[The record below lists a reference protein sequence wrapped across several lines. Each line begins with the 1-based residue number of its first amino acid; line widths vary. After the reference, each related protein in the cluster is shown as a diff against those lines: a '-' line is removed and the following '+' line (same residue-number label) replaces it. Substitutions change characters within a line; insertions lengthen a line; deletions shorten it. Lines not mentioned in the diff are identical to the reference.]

1 MEGYSTGTAA
11 SAGSLPRWQVVDDF
25 IAFIREANELLQ
37 KEIDL
42 SPANQLVT
50 SVISRI
56 FAQLRSRYL
65 PEEVQAVL
73 SNEYI
78 QTHKRQ
84 LQDKL
89 SEAEFLTELT
99 DSRQARE
106 AQDSGLDAVRN
117 LPNWSV
123 YIALVRKELDTLRGF
138 TDPDSRL
145 EQAPV
150 VFVGSGPMPLSPIIF
165 YLLGDVEVVCLEKD
179 AVAYEASCLLLE
191 HIGLGSKVKVVLEN
205 GANYDYGPY
214 KRIFVASLVRNKQ
227 AVLEQI
233 SRTAS
238 DPLVAMRTAEGMK
251 QIMYEAIDE
260 EVLENEGWHIL
271 GRTQPD
277 EGLVINSTLFL
288 KHKGLE

>member
-1 MEGYSTGTAA
+1 MEVYSTGTAA
-11 SAGSLPRWQVVDDF
+11 SASSLPRWQVVDDF

-50 SVISRI
+50 GVIGRI
-56 FAQLRSRYL
+56 FTQLRSRYL

-78 QTHKRQ
+78 RKHQRQ

-89 SEAEFLTELT
+89 SEAEFLTELS
-99 DSRQARE
+99 DSRQACK
-106 AQDSGLDAVRN
+106 ALAFGLDNLKN
-117 LPNWSV
+117 LPNWPV
-123 YIALVRKELDTLRGF
+123 YIALVKQELDTLRRF
-138 TDPDSRL
+138 TMPDSRL
-145 EQAPV
+145 EQSPV

-179 AVAYEASCLLLE
+179 AVAYEASCSLLE
-191 HIGLGSKVKVVLEN
+191 HIGLGSKIKVVLEN
-205 GANYDYGPY
+205 GAHYDYGSY

-233 SRTAS
+233 CRTAS

-260 EVLENEGWHIL
+260 EVLASEGWHIL
-271 GRTQPD
+271 GRTEPD

-288 KHKGLE
+288 KHRGLE